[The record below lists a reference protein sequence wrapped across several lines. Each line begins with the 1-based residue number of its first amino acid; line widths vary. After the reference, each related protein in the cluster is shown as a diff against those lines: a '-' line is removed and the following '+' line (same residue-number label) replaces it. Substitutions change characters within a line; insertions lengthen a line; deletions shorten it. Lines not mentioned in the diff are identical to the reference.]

1 MSQADEILALL
12 QRRPN
17 LTARHI
23 AEELEVDRR
32 TVNSLFNGPLLG
44 KVIQDNSY
52 RWRIAEKS
60 NSESRPPTVPFLASE
75 TPLARLCRYYLDC
88 LSFDEDTGVSLFAA
102 SKDAL
107 DYFDPGLP
115 SLEETL
121 ANGVNAD
128 GMQTLQRRLDR
139 DRNRKTLV
147 LGYPVR
153 LRLHRART
161 GWSGYFVE
169 PVMLFALRGSPQDPA
184 NSTFEPLPTVNFAHL
199 RSLGMGGVGD
209 LMGEATQLADDLG
222 LAGGTLGLP
231 ELDELFSRLQA
242 VRPEWDWQEASD
254 VDSLSSGTKI
264 EDLKA
269 DGIYNRAIICGIER
283 SPYTV
288 GLETELES
296 LIRLPTNSYEDTAIG
311 AWVSSRVSK
320 SPPLESPDLL
330 EPLPLNS
337 EQRMAVEYAL
347 TRPLTVITGPP
358 GTGKSQVVTA
368 LLMNA
373 AWNGKSVLFA
383 SKNNKAVDVVEERV
397 NAYGSRPILLRLG
410 NSEHRSAL
418 ASQLSSLLGS
428 SSTTE
433 DLDNYNRYIEVHQS
447 LTQQRADI
455 TDRLEHIIS
464 LRNQTDRLEQRV
476 EGRRRMA
483 GEHGFQVA
491 RNVPSETVKNIQTTV
506 GRLQNALRR
515 ANKDCQPSLI
525 QALWFFL
532 RSGRNQQLVE
542 AKQELHA
549 ALEHAQLQE
558 LIWTPG
564 TDSLTD
570 EELAKRVTELS
581 EACLDVRAYF
591 SSLSELQGER
601 TLEEVAK
608 NQMRLTEAMA
618 DNSNNLW
625 RSWFRLQPER
635 LRSERN
641 AIGDFSVALNLI
653 VGADQENQPVERST
667 YRKYCELFPKVAGVL
682 PCWAVTSL
690 SAHRRL
696 PLEAGTFD
704 LLVIDEASQC
714 DIASA
719 LPLLYRSK
727 SAVILGDPEQL
738 RHISALR
745 RDKDSQLLL
754 QHGLDTD
761 FMSWSYSA
769 HSLFDLA
776 SSLCD
781 SDDIVTLRDHHRSH
795 ADIVGYS
802 NEQFYENRLRIATNY
817 SRLRMPSTDA
827 PAIRWVNLKGHVVR
841 PSSGGAVNEEEAQAV
856 VEELQRLL
864 QQNYRGSIGVV
875 SPFRA
880 QANRIRDLLERNGDT
895 SQRLISNDCLIDT
908 VHRFQ
913 GDERDVM
920 IFSPVVSSGITDNAL
935 RFLAANGN
943 LFNVA
948 ITRARSALLVVGDKA
963 AASSSGV
970 EYLKRFVDYVDG
982 LSNHRPTPEHPRELQ
997 RGPEYPVVSRPERVS
1012 DWERYFY
1019 KTLYQDGHSPIP
1031 QYTVDQYDL
1040 DFALRGSEESKLD
1053 IEVDGELYH
1062 RDWDGELCRRDQIRN
1077 QRLIEMGWDVM
1088 RFWVYEIRDDL
1099 EGCRA
1104 RVNEWVA
1111 SHGTSQAP

>member
-209 LMGEATQLADDLG
+209 LMREATQLADDLG

-296 LIRLPTNSYEDTAIG
+296 LIRLPTNSYEDTALGSWI
-311 AWVSSRVSK
+311 SRRVSK
-320 SPPLESPDLL
+320 IPPLESHDLL

-383 SKNNKAVDVVEERV
+383 SKNNKAVDVVEGRV

-581 EACLDVRAYF
+581 EACLDVKAYF

-667 YRKYCELFPKVAGVL
+667 YRKYYELFPKVAGVL

-948 ITRARSALLVVGDKA
+948 ITRARSVLLVVGDKA

-982 LSNHRPTPEHPRELQ
+982 LSNHRHTPEHPRALQ
-997 RGPEYPVVSRPERVS
+997 WGPEYPVVSRPERVS
-1012 DWERYFY
+1012 DWERYLY
-1019 KTLYQDGHSPIP
+1019 KTLYQDGHRPIP

-1040 DFALRGSEESKLD
+1040 DFALFGSEERKLD